1 MGSSSTN
8 MHIVS
13 GDLLSAFYKLFCLRF
28 CVSSD
33 QWKNT
38 MKQRFYKEF
47 MRHLYMKIIVTIIP
61 TNLRTNSPL
70 SFFCPFVETKT
81 KSQIFKSWRSRN
93 EKYFLFFVYRELRST
108 SKVCQI
114 RYTFIRVFSYML
126 LLYVL

>member
-47 MRHLYMKIIVTIIP
+47 MRHLYTKIIVTIIP
-61 TNLRTNSPL
+61 TNLRTNSLL
-70 SFFCPFVETKT
+70 SIFF
-81 KSQIFKSWRSRN
+81 
-93 EKYFLFFVYRELRST
+93 
-108 SKVCQI
+108 
-114 RYTFIRVFSYML
+114 L
-126 LLYVL
+126 L

>member
-13 GDLLSAFYKLFCLRF
+13 GDLLSAFYKLFCFRF

-61 TNLRTNSPL
+61 TNLRTNSLL

>member
-61 TNLRTNSPL
+61 TNLRTNSLL

-81 KSQIFKSWRSRN
+81 KSQIFKSWRSCN